1 MKINLP
7 VTGRNVDFAPDAN
20 ILSTTDLTSA
30 MTYANQDFIDVS
42 GYSRDELIGSPHN
55 LLRHPDMPPA
65 AFAHMWHTLK
75 RGRSW
80 MGMVK
85 NRCKNGDHYWVSA
98 YVTPVTRDG
107 IAVEYQ
113 SVRTKPDARSVV
125 VAERAYAQLRAG
137 KRQALPALGMG
148 VKLSAWVAGTGAVTG
163 ALCLGLAAYSLA
175 WQLMGLVGGCAIG
188 IVGVRTIARP
198 LAQLSQRARLIAD
211 NPLSQAIY
219 TGRHDECGQ
228 IEFALQ
234 MLEAQVGA
242 VVGRIGDASQ
252 RLSGHAASLVEQLDS
267 SHASTLGQQA
277 QTDQV
282 AAAIHQMAA
291 SVAEVASHALEA
303 SKAADQAGNETREG
317 HQRVGESRD
326 AVLRLSQELAR
337 ATEVIHQVEGHSG
350 DISGV
355 LDVIRTIAEQT
366 NLLALNAAIEAA
378 RAGEQGRGFA
388 VVADEVRGLAQ
399 RTQQSTN
406 EIQRM
411 ISTLQG
417 GARDAVQAMSHSSE
431 HVDASV
437 EHVQRAAAALD
448 GISQRVNQ
456 ITAMS
461 QQIATAVEEQSAV
474 SEDINRNIVN
484 IRNAGEATVS
494 AGQQS
499 QLSSGDV
506 AALAEDLRQLAQ
518 EFWGRRSQVARKEMK
533 A

>member
-20 ILSTTDLTSA
+20 ILSTTDLNSA
-30 MTYANQDFIDVS
+30 ITYANQDFVDIS
-42 GYSRDELIGSPHN
+42 GYSRDELLGSPHN
-55 LLRHPDMPPA
+55 LLRHPDMPQA
-65 AFAHMWHTLK
+65 AFAHMWQTLK
-75 RGRSW
+75 SGRSW

-98 YVTPVTRDG
+98 YATPVTREG
-107 IAVEYQ
+107 AMVEYQ
-113 SVRTKPDARSVV
+113 SVRTKPDARRVV
-125 VAERAYAQLRAG
+125 VAERAYARLRAG
-137 KRQALPALGMG
+137 GRLRPVVGMPL
-148 VKLSAWVAGTGAVTG
+148 KLSAWVAGVSAATSV
-163 ALCLGLAAYSLA
+163 LGSSLA
-175 WQLMGLVGGCAIG
+175 PYSVVWQLLSVAAGCAVG
-188 IVGVRTIARP
+188 ILGVNALLRP
-198 LAQLSQRARLIAD
+198 LAQLNQRARMIAD

-219 TGRHDECGQ
+219 TGREDEFGR
-228 IEFALQ
+228 IEFAMQ

-252 RLSGHAASLVEQLDS
+252 RLSGHAAALVRQLDS
-267 SHASTLGQQA
+267 SHASSLGQQTR
-277 QTDQV
+277 TDQV
-282 AAAIHQMAA
+282 AAAIHQMAV
-291 SVAEVASHALEA
+291 SVAEVANHAMQA
-303 SKAADQAGNETREG
+303 SKAADQAGSETREG
-317 HQRVGESRD
+317 HQRVDESRD

-337 ATEVIHQVEGHSG
+337 ATEVIRQLESHSG

-355 LDVIRTIAEQT
+355 LEVIQAIAEQT

-417 GARDAVQAMSHSSE
+417 GARDAVLAMAQSSQ
-431 HVDASV
+431 HVEASV
-437 EHVQRAAAALD
+437 DQAQRAAVALD
-448 GISQRVNQ
+448 GISQRVDQ

-461 QQIATAVEEQSAV
+461 LQIAAAVEEQSAV
-474 SEDINRNIVN
+474 SEDINRNIIG
-484 IRNAGEATVS
+484 IRNAGEVTVS

-506 AALAEDLRQLAQ
+506 AGLADDLRRLAE
-518 EFWGRRSQVARKEMK
+518 EFWGRRR
-533 A
+533 

>member
-20 ILSTTDLTSA
+20 ILSTTDLNSA
-30 MTYANQDFIDVS
+30 ITYANRDFIDVC
-42 GYSRDELIGSPHN
+42 GYSREELLGAPHN

-65 AFAHMWHTLK
+65 AFAHMWQTL
-75 RGRSW
+75 RSGRSW

-98 YVTPVTRDG
+98 YATPVTREG
-107 IAVEYQ
+107 TAVEYQ
-113 SVRTKPDARSVV
+113 SVRTKPDPRRVAA
-125 VAERAYAQLRAG
+125 AERAYAQLRAG
-137 KRQALPALGMG
+137 KRRKLPAFGMG
-148 VKLSAWVAGTGAVTG
+148 VKLSAWVIGTSCVTW
-163 ALCLGLAAYSLA
+163 ALGLAAYSLA
-175 WQLMGLVGGCAIG
+175 WQLLALVAGCV
-188 IVGVRTIARP
+188 VGAAGVHVILRP
-198 LAQLSQRARLIAD
+198 LAQLNQRARLIAD

-219 TGRHDECGQ
+219 TGRDDECGQ

-242 VVGRIGDASQ
+242 VVGRIGDASL
-252 RLSGHAASLVEQLDS
+252 RLSGHASQLVEHLDN
-267 SHASTLGQQA
+267 SHASSLGQQA

-291 SVAEVASHALEA
+291 SVAEVANHALEA
-303 SKAADQAGNETREG
+303 SKAADQAGSETREG
-317 HQRVGESRD
+317 HLRVDESRD
-326 AVLRLSQELAR
+326 AVLRLSDELAR
-337 ATEVIHQVEGHSG
+337 ATQVIHQLESHSG
-350 DISGV
+350 EISGV
-355 LDVIRTIAEQT
+355 LEVIRTIAEQT

-417 GARDAVQAMSHSSE
+417 GARDAVQAMAHSSE

-437 EHVQRAAAALD
+437 EQAQRAAAALD
-448 GISQRVNQ
+448 GISQRVTQ

-461 QQIATAVEEQSAV
+461 QQIAAAVEEQSAV
-474 SEDINRNIVN
+474 SEDINRNIVG

-506 AALAEDLRQLAQ
+506 AALADDLRQLAQ
-518 EFWGRRSQVARKEMK
+518 EFWGKRH
-533 A
+533 

>member
-7 VTGRNVDFAPDAN
+7 VTGRNVDIAQDAN
-20 ILSTTDLTSA
+20 ILSTTDLGSSI
-30 MTYANQDFIDVS
+30 TYANQDFIDVS
-42 GYSRDELIGSPHN
+42 GYSREELLGAPHN
-55 LLRHPDMPPA
+55 LLRHPDMPSA
-65 AFAHMWHTLK
+65 AFAHMWQTLK
-75 RGRSW
+75 SGRSW

-98 YVTPVTRDG
+98 YASPVTRDG
-107 IAVEYQ
+107 VAVEYQ
-113 SVRTKPDARSVV
+113 SVRTRPDARRVMA
-125 VAERAYAQLRAG
+125 AERVYARLRTG
-137 KRQALPALGMG
+137 TRRMRPVLEMPL
-148 VKLSAWVAGTGAVTG
+148 KLSLVTG
-163 ALCLGLAAYSLA
+163 ATCALIWGAGVGLASYPWAVQVLGLAA
-175 WQLMGLVGGCAIG
+175 VGAVG
-188 IVGVRTIARP
+188 ILGVNLLLRP
-198 LAQLSQRARLIAD
+198 LRQLSERARRIAD
-211 NPLSQAIY
+211 NPVSQAIY
-219 TGRHDECGQ
+219 TGRADELGQ
-228 IEFALQ
+228 IEFAMQ

-252 RLSGHAASLVEQLDS
+252 RLSGHAAALVEQLDS
-267 SHASTLGQQA
+267 SHSSTLGQQS

-282 AAAIHQMAA
+282 ATAIHEMAA
-291 SVAEVASHALEA
+291 SVAQVANHAQQA
-303 SKAADQAGNETREG
+303 SKAADQAGSATREG
-317 HQRVGESRD
+317 HQRVDESRD

-337 ATEVIHQVEGHSG
+337 ATTVIHQLESHSG

-355 LDVIRTIAEQT
+355 LEVIRAIAEQT

-417 GARDAVQAMSHSSE
+417 GARDAVMAMEQSSQ
-431 HVDASV
+431 HVEASV
-437 EHVQRAAAALD
+437 DHAQRAASALD

-461 QQIATAVEEQSAV
+461 VQIATAVEEQSAV
-474 SEDINRNIVN
+474 SEDINRNIVG
-484 IRNAGEATVS
+484 IRNAGEATVT

-506 AALAEDLRQLAQ
+506 AALAEDLRRLAE
-518 EFWGRRSQVARKEMK
+518 EFWGKRH
-533 A
+533 

>member
-30 MTYANQDFIDVS
+30 ITYANQDFIDIS
-42 GYSRDELIGSPHN
+42 GYSRDELLGMPHN
-55 LLRHPDMPPA
+55 VLRHPDMPPE
-65 AFAHMWHTLK
+65 AFAHMWQTLK
-75 RGRSW
+75 GGRSW

-98 YVTPVTRDG
+98 YATPVTRDG
-107 IAVEYQ
+107 ATVEYQ
-113 SVRTKPDARSVV
+113 SVRTKPDARRIAL
-125 VAERAYAQLRAG
+125 AERAYARLRTG
-137 KRQALPALGMG
+137 KRPAWPAIGMG
-148 VKLSAWVAGTGAVTG
+148 MKLVAWVAVTCGGTWA
-163 ALCLGLAAYSLA
+163 LGLGLVEYALP
-175 WQLMGLVGGCAIG
+175 WQLLALLVGCA
-188 IVGVRTIARP
+188 VGVVGVQVILRP
-198 LAQLSQRARLIAD
+198 LAQLQTRARRIAD

-219 TGRHDECGQ
+219 TGRRDECGQ
-228 IEFALQ
+228 VEFALH

-252 RLSGHAASLVEQLDS
+252 RLSGHAAQLVRHLDS
-267 SHASTLGQQA
+267 SHASSLGQQT

-291 SVAEVASHALEA
+291 SVAEMANHAQQA
-303 SKAADQAGNETREG
+303 SKAADQAGTETREG
-317 HQRVGESRD
+317 HQRVDQSRD

-337 ATEVIHQVEGHSG
+337 ATEVIHQLESHSEE
-350 DISGV
+350 ISSV
-355 LDVIRTIAEQT
+355 LEVIRTIAEQT

-399 RTQQSTN
+399 RTQQSTD

-417 GARDAVQAMSHSSE
+417 GARDAVQAMAQSSE
-431 HVDASV
+431 HVEASV
-437 EHVQRAAAALD
+437 EQAQRAAAALD
-448 GISQRVNQ
+448 GISQRVTQ

-474 SEDINRNIVN
+474 SEDINRNIVG

-499 QLSSGDV
+499 QLSSSDV
-506 AALAEDLRQLAQ
+506 AALAEDLRQLAR
-518 EFWGRRSQVARKEMK
+518 EFWSKPRVAG
-533 A
+533 